1 MARPAVGVAVRPW
14 PAQAHALTVFG
25 KSGNKEDNKYANTA
39 GMATSGDIG
48 HGDVIDGGLE
58 MVRIK
63 LGILAAV
70 YFKACAINTT
80 ARWYMGSLA

>member
-1 MARPAVGVAVRPW
+1 
-14 PAQAHALTVFG
+14 
-25 KSGNKEDNKYANTA
+25 
-39 GMATSGDIG
+39 MATSGDIG